1 MRQAR
6 GREPFLPKIRWHN
19 SRRPFAKIVLVEQAK
34 VACASWG
41 YDIMRTKNPYPP
53 NFIKQLREAR
63 DWTLR
68 DLEQKIG
75 WSNQT
80 LSNLELSKADLTWT
94 KILKLATVFE
104 CHPLDIT
111 AGPDAALEA
120 RTEEERWLLKTY
132 RSLEDASRRK
142 FRHLVENFRKEEDA
156 GSKQ

>member
-1 MRQAR
+1 MLIMGLEVMR
-6 GREPFLPKIRWHN
+6 
-19 SRRPFAKIVLVEQAK
+19 S
-34 VACASWG
+34 
-41 YDIMRTKNPYPP
+41 KNPYPP

-68 DLEQKIG
+68 DLEEKIG

-94 KILKLATVFE
+94 KILKLASVFE

-111 AGPDAALEA
+111 AGPEAAIEA
-120 RTEEERWLLKTY
+120 RTEEERWLLKAY

-142 FRHLVENFRKEEDA
+142 IRQMVESFSDAEED
-156 GSKQ
+156 GKKR